1 MVVPDMMKGYA
12 APADSLLKPPAGFV
26 NGLLHKAKLVP
37 MIFSS
42 GRAIMA
48 LKPEAVLDMAH
59 AVLNDLRTNY
69 GIKSIGVQGKAG
81 GPKSH
86 SLTFFCMVFFLG
98 GRGDV

>member
-1 MVVPDMMKGYA
+1 MMKGYA
-12 APADSLLKPPAGFV
+12 VPADFLMKPPAGFV

-37 MIFSS
+37 LIFGS
-42 GRAIMA
+42 GRAIMS

-69 GIKSIGVQGKAG
+69 GIQSIGVQGKAG

-86 SLTFFCMVFFLG
+86 SLPFFTWFWG
-98 GRGDV
+98 WGRGDI